1 MGKGIDPSVYSLC
14 FTGQAIGDSWCGS
27 CNTLDHTG
35 RRRGRG
41 VQHLV
46 PQKSQGAAE
55 VKLAGNSINM
65 PETVGMARSANTG
78 MHVAAVGAPILQAGA
93 EQKDQA
99 EKANKSE
106 PLLTQGH
113 GVT

>member
-1 MGKGIDPSVYSLC
+1 MWELQHPGPHAPDLSTQAEEEVVEYS
-14 FTGQAIGDSWCGS
+14 IWCPK
-27 CNTLDHTG
+27 
-35 RRRGRG
+35 R
-41 VQHLV
+41 
-46 PQKSQGAAE
+46 AE
-55 VKLAGNSINM
+55 VKLVGNSINM
-65 PETVGMARSANTG
+65 PETVGMARSTSTG